1 MKRILGLDLGTNS
14 IGWAVVNRYTE
25 KVETNG
31 LWRNEERYDLQ
42 DKGVLIFSEGVKIE
56 KGNES
61 SKAAERTGYRSAR
74 KIKFRRK
81 LRKYETLKVLVREGM
96 CPLTIEELE
105 HWKSSINPENGKKR
119 SFKHYPSSNAFREWL
134 HTDNEGDKTERKKQ
148 RKNPY
153 YLRAKALDE
162 KLTKE
167 ELGRVFYHF
176 AQRRGFLSNR
186 LDSSDLSKLE
196 ELMPE
201 IQRIL
206 DDSNTLIELERD
218 FEDFFDDQ
226 DLSEDE
232 FKDVRA
238 LKRSFDGIIKN
249 NRELPFE
256 ELKERLDRR
265 LNRKENLGAVKK
277 GISELSEEISEGG
290 FRTMGEYFYSLYK
303 DAKPIRKRYTAREEH
318 YLHEFHEICKAQ
330 NVNDA
335 LKKELEDAIF
345 YQRPLKSQK
354 GTVGKCSFEP
364 AKSRCPVSHPDFEAF
379 RMYAFLNNI
388 KIKTP
393 EDEKLRFLNEEE
405 RRKAL
410 GRFALKKPN
419 FPFEEIAK
427 AIAPKNDY
435 AYFKGKDA
443 GSKGYLFNYQMNA
456 TVAGCPVTA
465 RLKDVFGCELEDI
478 HITYTAKNGK
488 GETVSKAV
496 DYRDLWHVLF
506 SFDSNERLVAYA
518 KDKLGLSDKK
528 ANAFAAIRLKK
539 DYAALSLKA
548 INGILPYLKEGLLYS
563 HAVFMAKLPDII
575 DTDKWK
581 GNEDFLKGAI
591 KDVIDND
598 KEDNR
603 RVNLINDLLASY
615 KEQYPNKHDRSHQLD
630 AIDRQMVA
638 DKLVEVYG
646 NNGLDVM
653 DEDRRKELVAD
664 VEIRYLNCIRTGKFL
679 PKKRLDEKVLDLIRD
694 NSLCSDESRLQ
705 RLYHPSD
712 IDMYPDAERAADGKL
727 YLGSPMTNSVRN
739 PMAMRSLHQL
749 RKLVNTLIKED
760 IIDEETIIHIEL
772 SRELN
777 DANKRKAIQKWQK
790 DLEDEK
796 TGFRKEIIDLYEKAC
811 GSTIVPNEDDVLKY
825 KFWKE
830 QKGKCIYTGKQ
841 IGICDFIGPN
851 PRFDIEHT
859 LPRSISEDNS
869 DMNKTLCDRTY
880 NREIKKN
887 RIPADC
893 PNYQDI
899 LENVEEWKKQAD
911 EIKSQIEKLNRR
923 IKGAIKQSD
932 AKLKYKPGTKD
943 SLIAERHEL
952 KLRYDY
958 IHGKYERFAMKEVKS
973 GFKNSQKVDIGII
986 SKLSR
991 AFLASLFPKVYSVKG
1006 SMVDQFRKAWGLHE
1020 FAKDENGN
1028 YLHDANGE
1036 RIYLPKDR
1044 SNHTH
1049 HCQDAVVIA
1058 CMSKQKYDVLA
1069 SAWRKEEDGN
1079 IKAAKAILEAAKP
1092 WKGFTENVKALRDE
1106 VLVVH
1111 HSPDNVGKASKRKR
1125 RKRGKIDRDRN
1136 GKVVYL
1142 QGDSARGSLHKD
1154 TFYGAILRPANQ
1166 DVNRPTLDKDGNVV
1180 EKVFY
1185 VVRKE
1190 ISKLETG
1197 DLDKIVDDRVRE
1209 IVKAGRKQHDQLNK
1223 EIAELKKERKK
1234 AEEEEIE
1241 PIDAQI
1247 KAIELRIANELYR
1260 IPPREGKTQFTPIK
1274 KVRVYQ
1280 PTVTDPIHLKPHS
1293 HVSRHGHK
1301 ANYHVMNDDNYC
1313 MVICEGIDKKGNLVR
1328 EAVTVN
1334 MLAATAHFKS
1344 NEPIP
1349 LGATGLKEALKPI
1362 MNLRK
1367 GNSVLFF
1374 QNSIDELKEI
1384 SSKELRKRLYT
1395 VRALEGDRIVFQFA
1409 QEARNDKSVV
1419 EEYELKHGE
1428 KAPSWVKKG
1437 SSTVNY
1443 GAPVHKLRLSKGQ
1456 WNFIQEGKDF
1466 HFSKSGR
1473 ISFNF

>member
-31 LWRNEERYDLQ
+31 LWRNEEHHDLQ

-81 LRKYETLKVLVREGM
+81 LRKYETLKVLIKEGM

-186 LDSSDLSKLE
+186 LDSSDMSELE
-196 ELMPE
+196 KLMPE
-201 IQRIL
+201 IQQL
-206 DDSNTLIELERD
+206 LNLSVSLEELESELEEF
-218 FEDFFDDQ
+218 FENY
-226 DLSEDE
+226 DLTQEE
-232 FKDVRA
+232 FKGVKTLRN
-238 LKRSFDGIIKN
+238 SFLGTIKN
-249 NRELPFE
+249 NRSLPFE
-256 ELKERLDRR
+256 ELKERLDKR
-265 LNRKENLGAVKK
+265 LNKKDDLGKVKG

-290 FRTMGEYFYSLYK
+290 FRTMGEYFYSLYT

-345 YQRPLKSQK
+345 FQRPLKSQK

-364 AKSRCPVSHPDFEAF
+364 SKSRCPVSHPDFEAF

-393 EDEKLRFLNEEE
+393 EDEKLRFLNEKE
-405 RRKAL
+405 REKAL

-435 AYFKGKDA
+435 AYYKGKDA
-443 GSKGYLFNYQMNA
+443 GNKGYLFNYQMNA

-478 HITYTAKNGK
+478 HVTYTAKNGK
-488 GETVSKAV
+488 GETVNKAV

-548 INGILPYLKEGLLYS
+548 INGILPYLKKGLLYS

-575 DTDKWK
+575 DVDKWK

-615 KEQYPNKHDRSHQLD
+615 KEQYPNKHDSAHQLD
-630 AIDRQMVA
+630 AIDHQMVA
-638 DKLVEVYG
+638 DKLIEVYG
-646 NNGLDVM
+646 NKGLEAM
-653 DEDRRKELVAD
+653 NEERRKELVSD
-664 VEIRYLNCIRTGKFL
+664 VEAKYLSCIRTGKFL
-679 PKKRLDEKVLDLIRD
+679 PKKRLDEKVLDLIKD

-712 IDMYPDAERAADGKL
+712 IDTYPDAERAADGKL

-749 RKLVNTLIKED
+749 RKLINTLIKED

-790 DLEDEK
+790 RLEDEK
-796 TGFRKEIIDLYEKAC
+796 AANRKEIAILYEKEC
-811 GSTIVPNEDDVLKY
+811 GKSITPNEDDVLKY
-825 KFWKE
+825 KLWLE
-830 QKGKCIYTGKQ
+830 QGKKCIYTNKT
-841 IGICDFIGPN
+841 ISVCDFVGSDPK
-851 PRFDIEHT
+851 FDIEHT

-869 DMNKTLCDRTY
+869 DMNKTLCDREY
-880 NREIKKN
+880 NREVKKN

-893 PNYQDI
+893 PNHDDI
-899 LENVEEWKKQAD
+899 LENVQHWKDQYEALD
-911 EIKSQIEKLNRR
+911 RQIEAVSRAVKASTTKEAKDAR
-923 IKGAIKQSD
+923 IEKRH
-932 AKLKYKPGTKD
+932 L
-943 SLIAERHEL
+943 LRLER
-952 KLRYDY
+952 DY
-958 IHGKYERFAMKEVKS
+958 LHGKYERFAMKEVKS

-1028 YLHDANGE
+1028 YLHDANSE

-1125 RKRGKIDRDRN
+1125 RKRGKIDKDKN

-1154 TFYGAILRPANQ
+1154 TFYGAILRPANK
-1166 DVNRPTLDKDGNVV
+1166 DVNKPTLDKDGNVV

-1190 ISKLETG
+1190 ISGLKDNELEN
-1197 DLDKIVDDRVRE
+1197 IVDEKVKE
-1209 IVKAGRKQHDQLNK
+1209 IVKAARNTENALNK
-1223 EIAELKKERKK
+1223 EIAELNKLRKK
-1234 AEEEEIE
+1234 AEEEELAA
-1241 PIDAQI
+1241 IDAQI
-1247 KAIELRIANELYR
+1247 KAIKLRIENDLYR

-1293 HVSRHGHK
+1293 HVSRHAHK
-1301 ANYHVMNDDNYC
+1301 ANYHVMNDGNHLFAVY
-1313 MVICEGIDKKGNLVR
+1313 EGTDKNGKIIRDFTIL
-1328 EAVTVN
+1328 N
-1334 MLAATAHFKS
+1334 MLEAS
-1344 NEPIP
+1344 NGMAVSEVSPK
-1349 LGATGLKEALKPI
+1349 GLKLKFKLTKGILALFYENHP
-1362 MNLRK
+1362 
-1367 GNSVLFF
+1367 
-1374 QNSIDELKEI
+1374 DELKGL
-1384 SSKELRKRLYT
+1384 STKQLS
-1395 VRALEGDRIVFQFA
+1395 
-1409 QEARNDKSVV
+1409 ARM
-1419 EEYELKHGE
+1419 YQL
-1428 KAPSWVKKG
+1428 VK
-1437 SSTVNY
+1437 
-1443 GAPVHKLRLSKGQ
+1443 
-1456 WNFIQEGKDF
+1456 FD
-1466 HFSKSGR
+1466 KSGR
-1473 ISFNF
+1473 LYFRPHTEARAASDLKEKSSIDLDSPWEQIVLTRNSWNFLASGEGFEISRSGQITFDF

>member
-31 LWRNEERYDLQ
+31 LWRNEDRYGLE

-96 CPLTIEELE
+96 CPLALEELE
-105 HWKSSINPENGKKR
+105 NWKSSVNLENGKRR

-153 YLRAKALDE
+153 FLRAKALNE

-186 LDSSDLSKLE
+186 LDSADVSVLE
-196 ELMPE
+196 ELMPT
-201 IQRIL
+201 IQQIL
-206 DDSNTLIELERD
+206 NLSETLEELEKELEE
-218 FEDFFDDQ
+218 FYEEH

-232 FKDVRA
+232 YKDVRT

-249 NRELPFE
+249 NRDLSFN
-256 ELKERLDRR
+256 ELKARLDGR

-277 GISELSEEISEGG
+277 GISELSEEITEAG

-318 YLHEFHEICKAQ
+318 YLHEFHEICKVQ
-330 NVNDA
+330 NISDA
-335 LKKELEDAIF
+335 LKKDLEDAIF
-345 YQRPLKSQK
+345 FQRPLKSQK

-364 AKSRCPVSHPDFEAF
+364 SKSRCPVSHPDFEAF

-393 EDEKLRFLNEEE
+393 DDEKLRFLNEEE
-405 RRKAL
+405 RQKAL

-435 AYFKGKDA
+435 AFYKGKDA
-443 GSKGYLFNYQMNA
+443 GSKGHLFNYQMNA

-465 RLKDVFGCELEDI
+465 RLKDVFGCQLEDM

-488 GETVSKAV
+488 GETVNKSV

-575 DTDKWK
+575 DASKWK

-615 KEQYPNKHDRSHQLD
+615 KEQYPNKHDSAHQLD
-630 AIDRQMVA
+630 DIDRQMVA
-638 DKLVEVYG
+638 DKLVEVFG
-646 NNGLDVM
+646 NKGLDAM
-653 DEDRRKELVAD
+653 DGDRRKELLAD
-664 VEIRYLNCIRTGKFL
+664 VEARFLNCIRTGKFL

-694 NSLCSDESRLQ
+694 NDLCSDESRLE

-712 IDMYPDAERAADGKL
+712 IDTYPEAERAADGKR

-749 RKLVNTLIKED
+749 RKLMNTLIKED

-790 DLEDEK
+790 RLEDEK
-796 TGFRKEIIDLYEKAC
+796 AANRTEIGELYKQESGK
-811 GSTIVPNEDDVLKY
+811 TIAPNEDDVLKY
-825 KFWKE
+825 KLWKE
-830 QKGKCIYTGKQ
+830 QNGKCIYTGKQ
-841 IGICDFIGPN
+841 IRVSDFVGADPK
-851 PRFDIEHT
+851 FDIEHT

-869 DMNKTLCDRTY
+869 DMNKTLCDRKY
-880 NREIKKN
+880 NREVKKN

-893 PNYQDI
+893 PNHDDI
-899 LENVEEWKKQAD
+899 LENVQHWKDQYEALDK
-911 EIKSQIEKLNRR
+911 QIEAVSRAVKASTTKEAKDAR
-923 IKGAIKQSD
+923 IEKRH
-932 AKLKYKPGTKD
+932 L
-943 SLIAERHEL
+943 LRLER
-952 KLRYDY
+952 DY
-958 IHGKYERFAMKEVKS
+958 LHGKYERFVMKEVKS

-1006 SMVDQFRKAWGLHE
+1006 SMVDQFRKSWGLHE

-1036 RIYLPKDR
+1036 RIFLPKDR

-1125 RKRGKIDRDRN
+1125 RKRGKIDRDKN
-1136 GKVVYL
+1136 GNVVYL

-1154 TFYGAILRPANQ
+1154 TFYGAILRPANK
-1166 DVNRPTLDKDGNVV
+1166 DVNKPKLDKDGNVV

-1190 ISKLETG
+1190 LRGLG
-1197 DLDKIVDDRVRE
+1197 DTDLKNIVDDKVRD
-1209 IVKAGRKQHDQLNK
+1209 IVIAAREQENTLNK
-1223 EIAELKKERKK
+1223 EIAELKRVRKK
-1234 AEEEEIE
+1234 AEEEEIDA
-1241 PIDAQI
+1241 IDAQI

-1260 IPPREGKTQFTPIK
+1260 IPPKEGKTQFTPIK

-1301 ANYHVMNDDNYC
+1301 ANYHVMNDGNHLFAVY
-1313 MVICEGIDKKGNLVR
+1313 EGIDKNGKMVR
-1328 EAVTVN
+1328 DFTILN
-1334 MLAATAHFKS
+1334 MLEAS
-1344 NEPIP
+1344 NGMEVPEVNP
-1349 LGATGLKEALKPI
+1349 KGLKLKFKLTKGVLALFY
-1362 MNLRK
+1362 
-1367 GNSVLFF
+1367 GNHP
-1374 QNSIDELKEI
+1374 DELK
-1384 SSKELRKRLYT
+1384 SLSTKQLSGRMYQL
-1395 VRALEGDRIVFQFA
+1395 
-1409 QEARNDKSVV
+1409 
-1419 EEYELKHGE
+1419 
-1428 KAPSWVKKG
+1428 VK
-1437 SSTVNY
+1437 
-1443 GAPVHKLRLSKGQ
+1443 
-1456 WNFIQEGKDF
+1456 FD
-1466 HFSKSGR
+1466 KSGR
-1473 ISFNF
+1473 LYFRPHTEARPASDLKEKSSIDLDSPWEQIVLTRNSWNFLVSGKGFDISRSGQIAFDF